1 MALAHINGTDIR
13 FEDSGGDGPPLLFS
27 HGFLMDHTMFD
38 AQVDALADDY
48 RCIRWDE
55 RGFGDT
61 HAPGQFTYWD
71 SADDAVGLLD
81 HLGIDR
87 AVLIGMS
94 QGGFLSLRAA
104 LAHPDRVRALV
115 LIDSAADL
123 DDADTLNGNQAM
135 MHVLENGTEEEQA
148 GVRQIVAGMILGDD
162 ELSSAWIPKWEALD
176 LTQLVLAGQTLLTRD
191 DISDRVGEISCP
203 ILAIH
208 GTADAALDIGRAR
221 ALAAAAVDHRGVVE
235 VEGAPHAAN
244 MTDPDQVNAAIAE
257 FLATL

>member
-38 AQVDALADDY
+38 AQVEALADDY

-61 HAPGQFTYWD
+61 NAPGEFTYWD
-71 SADDAVGLLD
+71 SADDAIGLLD
-81 HLGIDR
+81 HLGIDQ

-104 LAHPDRVRALV
+104 LAHPDRVRAVV

-123 DDADTLNGNQAM
+123 DDDETLSGNQAM
-135 MHVLENGTEEEQA
+135 MHVILNGTDEERA
-148 GVRQIVAGMILGDD
+148 GVYQIVGGMILGDD
-162 ELSSAWIPKWEALD
+162 ALAAEWIPKWAAID
-176 LTQLVLAGQTLLTRD
+176 FGQLELAGTTLLTRD
-191 DISDRVGEISCP
+191 DISDRIGEISCP
-203 ILAIH
+203 MLAIH
-208 GTADAALDIGRAR
+208 GTADTALVIDRAR
-221 ALAAAAVDHRGVVE
+221 ALAASATDHRGLVE
-235 VEGAPHAAN
+235 IDGAPHAAN
-244 MTDPDQVNAAIAE
+244 MTHPAQVNAAIAE

>member
-61 HAPGQFTYWD
+61 NAPGEFTYWD
-71 SADDAVGLLD
+71 SADDAIGLLD
-81 HLGIDR
+81 HLGIDQ

-104 LAHPDRVRALV
+104 LAHPDRVRAVV

-123 DDADTLNGNQAM
+123 DDEETLSGNQAM
-135 MHVLENGTEEEQA
+135 MHVILNGTDEERA
-148 GVRQIVAGMILGDD
+148 GVYQIVGGMILGD
-162 ELSSAWIPKWEALD
+162 EALAAEWIPRWAAIDFGQLE
-176 LTQLVLAGQTLLTRD
+176 LTGTTLLTRD
-191 DISDRVGEISCP
+191 DISDRIGEISCP
-203 ILAIH
+203 MLAVH
-208 GTADAALDIGRAR
+208 GTADTALVIDRAR
-221 ALAAAAVDHRGVVE
+221 ALAASATDHRGLVE
-235 VEGAPHAAN
+235 IDGAPHAAN
-244 MTDPDQVNAAIAE
+244 MTHPAEVNAAIAE

>member
-1 MALAHINGTDIR
+1 MALAHVNGTDIR
-13 FEDSGGDGPPLLFS
+13 LEDSGGDGPALLFS
-27 HGFLMDHTMFD
+27 HGFMMDHTMFD
-38 AQVDALADDY
+38 AQVDALTDEF

-61 HAPGQFTYWD
+61 HAPGEFTFWD
-71 SADDAVGLLD
+71 SADDAIGLLD

-104 LAHPDRVRALV
+104 LAHPGRVRAVV

-135 MHVLENGTEEEQA
+135 MHVLEHGTAERRTA
-148 GVRQIVAGMILGDD
+148 VLQIMAGMILGD
-162 ELSSAWIPKWEALD
+162 EALAAEWIPKWEAMD
-176 LTQLVLAGQTLLTRD
+176 LGQLVLAGHTLLTQD
-191 DISDRVGEISCP
+191 DISDRIGEISCP
-203 ILAIH
+203 ILSIH
-208 GTADAALDIGRAR
+208 GTADMAIDISRAR
-221 ALAAAAVDHRGVVE
+221 AIVAAAADHRGLVE
-235 VEGAPHAAN
+235 IEGAAHAPN
-244 MTDPDQVNAAIAE
+244 MTHADQVNAAIAE